1 MNLVDV
7 LLTISVLLAITN
19 GWQVGIIRGVAGF
32 IGLIVGAWS
41 ALQLIP
47 IIVATFDLGLGWR
60 VFGGIAA
67 IVTFAMLGQSI
78 GFSLGSLVRSA
89 LSWSPIRF
97 IDSLFG
103 SAFRVISW
111 AVVVWLAASVL
122 AFLPENTLT
131 NQVRGS
137 QIVQEIDGLAPSVA
151 DRATAA
157 LRNVLRNTS
166 FPQVFAGVGPTLEH
180 TVDPANPQ
188 VVNDPEAAATF
199 DSVVEVLAEA
209 PSCEMKMVG
218 TGFLYSDGRIMTNAH
233 VVSGADQ
240 VVVRRDGASKQFRAR
255 VVVFDPRLDVAV
267 LAVDGFKGT
276 PLSFAEE
283 APVGQEGVVPGFTG
297 GDPLS
302 PDAARI
308 SDVLVARGHDIY
320 GEGRVD
326 REIYVVRAS
335 IAPGDSG
342 APLVDLNGRVLGV
355 VFAAGT
361 ELKDAGYAL
370 TANAVRS
377 AATQGRTA
385 TMPVSLG
392 KCSS

>member
-1 MNLVDV
+1 MNLIDV
-7 LLTISVLLAITN
+7 LLTISILLAITN
-19 GWQVGIIRGVAGF
+19 GWQIGIIRGITGF
-32 IGLIVGAWS
+32 IGLIVGAWF

-67 IVTFAMLGQSI
+67 IVTLAMLGQGL
-78 GFSLGSLVRSA
+78 GFSLGSIVRSA
-89 LSWSPIRF
+89 FSWSPIRF

-103 SAFRVISW
+103 SAFRVVSW

-137 QIVQEIDGLAPSVA
+137 QIVQQIDGLAPTVA

-166 FPQVFAGVGPTLEH
+166 FPQVFAGIGPTLEH
-180 TVDPANPQ
+180 TVEPADPQ
-188 VVNDPEAAATF
+188 VVDDTDVTATYG
-199 DSVVEVLAEA
+199 SVVEVLAEA

-233 VVSGADQ
+233 VVAGADQ
-240 VVVRRDGASKQFRAR
+240 VAIRRDGASRQFRAR

-267 LAVDGFKGT
+267 LAVDNFKGT
-276 PLSFAEE
+276 PLAFAEE

-326 REIYVVRAS
+326 REIYVLRSS

-342 APLVDLNGRVLGV
+342 APLIDLNGRVLGV
-355 VFAAGT
+355 IFAAGT

-370 TANAVRS
+370 TANAVTS
-377 AATQGRTA
+377 AAEQGKLA
-385 TMPVSLG
+385 TKPVSLG
-392 KCSS
+392 KCSG

>member
-7 LLTISVLLAITN
+7 LLTISVLLAISS
-19 GWQVGIIRGVAGF
+19 GWQLGIIRGITGF
-32 IGLIVGAWS
+32 VGLVLGAWF

-67 IVTFAMLGQSI
+67 IVTLAMVGQSL

-103 SAFRVISW
+103 SGFRMVSW
-111 AVVVWLAASVL
+111 AIVVWLAASVL

-137 QIVQEIDGLAPSVA
+137 QIVQQIDGLAPTVA
-151 DRATAA
+151 DQATAA

-166 FPQVFAGVGPTLEH
+166 FPQVFAGIGPTIEH
-180 TVDPANPQ
+180 TVDPANPN
-188 VVNDPEAAATF
+188 VVTDAEVVRTF

-209 PSCEMKMVG
+209 PACEMKMVG

-233 VVSGADQ
+233 VVAGADQ
-240 VVVRRDGASKQFRAR
+240 VAIRREGASKQFRAR

-267 LAVDGFKGT
+267 LAVEDFRGT
-276 PLSFAEE
+276 PLRFAAE
-283 APVGQEGVVPGFTG
+283 APVGQESVVPGFTG
-297 GDPLS
+297 GNPLS

-326 REIYVVRAS
+326 REIYVVRSS

-342 APLVDLNGRVLGV
+342 APLVDLDGRVLGV

-361 ELKDAGYAL
+361 ELKDAGYVL
-370 TANAVRS
+370 TANAVRR
-377 AATQGRTA
+377 AAELGTTA
-385 TMPVSLG
+385 NESVSLG
-392 KCSS
+392 KCSG

>member
-7 LLTISVLLAITN
+7 LLTVSILLAVAN
-19 GWQVGIIRGVAGF
+19 GWRLGIIRGITGF
-32 IGLIVGAWS
+32 IGLILGAWF
-41 ALQLIP
+41 ALQVIP
-47 IIVATFDLGLGWR
+47 IAVTAFDLGLGWR

-67 IVTFAMLGQSI
+67 IVTLAMVGQGL

-103 SAFRVISW
+103 SAFRMTSW

-122 AFLPENTLT
+122 ALLPENGLT

-137 QIVQEIDGLAPSVA
+137 QIVQQIDGLAPSVA

-166 FPQVFAGVGPTLEH
+166 FPQVFAGIGPTLEH
-180 TVDPANPQ
+180 TVEPASPM
-188 VVNDPEAAATF
+188 VVTDADVVSTF
-199 DSVVEVLAEA
+199 ASVVEVMAEA
-209 PSCEMKMVG
+209 QDCEMRMVG

-233 VVSGADQ
+233 VVAGADQ
-240 VVVRRDGASKQFRAR
+240 VTIRRNGASKQFRAR
-255 VVVFDPRLDVAV
+255 VVVFDPQLDVAV
-267 LAVDGFKGT
+267 LAVDGFTGT
-276 PLSFAEE
+276 PLRFAAE
-283 APVGQEGVVPGFTG
+283 APVGTESVVPGFTG

-308 SDVLVARGHDIY
+308 SDVIIARGHDIY

-326 REIYVVRAS
+326 REIYVIRSS

-342 APLVDLNGRVLGV
+342 APLVDLQGRVLGV

-361 ELKDAGYAL
+361 ELKDAGYVL
-370 TANAVRS
+370 TANAVQS
-377 AATQGRTA
+377 AAALGTSA
-385 TMPVSLG
+385 TTSVSLG
-392 KCSS
+392 KCSI

>member
-7 LLTISVLLAITN
+7 LLTISLLLAISN
-19 GWQVGIIRGVAGF
+19 GWQLGIIRGVTGF
-32 IGLIVGAWS
+32 VGLVLGAWF

-67 IVTFAMLGQSI
+67 IVTLAMVGQSL
-78 GFSLGSLVRSA
+78 GFSLGSFVRSA

-103 SAFRVISW
+103 SAFRMVSW
-111 AVVVWLAASVL
+111 AIVVWLAASVL

-137 QIVQEIDGLAPSVA
+137 QIVQEIDGRAPSVA
-151 DRATAA
+151 DQATAA

-166 FPQVFAGVGPTLEH
+166 FPQVFAGIGPTIEH
-180 TVDPANPQ
+180 TVEPANPN
-188 VVNDPEAAATF
+188 VVTDLDVVGTF

-209 PSCEMKMVG
+209 PACEMKMVG

-233 VVSGADQ
+233 VVAGADQ
-240 VVVRRDGASKQFRAR
+240 VAIRRDGVSKQFRAR

-267 LAVDGFKGT
+267 LAVENFKGT
-276 PLSFAEE
+276 PLRFAAE
-283 APVGQEGVVPGFTG
+283 APVGQESVVPGFTG
-297 GDPLS
+297 GEPLS

-308 SDVLVARGHDIY
+308 SDILVARGHDIY

-326 REIYVVRAS
+326 REIYVVRSS

-342 APLVDLNGRVLGV
+342 APLVDLDGRVLGV

-361 ELKDAGYAL
+361 ELKDAGYVL
-370 TANAVRS
+370 TANAVQR
-377 AATQGRTA
+377 AAEQGTVA
-385 TMPVSLG
+385 TKSVSLG
-392 KCSS
+392 KCSG

>member
-19 GWQVGIIRGVAGF
+19 GWQVGIIRGIAGF
-32 IGLIVGAWS
+32 FGLIVGAWS

-47 IIVATFDLGLGWR
+47 ILVATFDLGLGWR

-97 IDSLFG
+97 IDSVFG
-103 SAFRVISW
+103 SAFRVVSW

-137 QIVQEIDGLAPSVA
+137 QIVQEIDGLAPTVA

-180 TVDPANPQ
+180 AVDPANPQ

-276 PLSFAEE
+276 PLAFAEE
-283 APVGQEGVVPGFTG
+283 APVGQEAVVPGFTG

-308 SDVLVARGHDIY
+308 SDVLVARGHDIF

-326 REIYVVRAS
+326 REIYVVRAA

-342 APLVDLNGRVLGV
+342 APLVDLDGRVLGV

-370 TANAVRS
+370 TANAVQRAAS
-377 AATQGRTA
+377 QGKAATT
-385 TMPVSLG
+385 PVSLG
-392 KCSS
+392 KCSG

>member
-1 MNLVDV
+1 M
-7 LLTISVLLAITN
+7 
-19 GWQVGIIRGVAGF
+19 
-32 IGLIVGAWS
+32 
-41 ALQLIP
+41 
-47 IIVATFDLGLGWR
+47 
-60 VFGGIAA
+60 
-67 IVTFAMLGQSI
+67 
-78 GFSLGSLVRSA
+78 
-89 LSWSPIRF
+89 
-97 IDSLFG
+97 
-103 SAFRVISW
+103 
-111 AVVVWLAASVL
+111 
-122 AFLPENTLT
+122 
-131 NQVRGS
+131 
-137 QIVQEIDGLAPSVA
+137 QEIDGLAPTVA

-180 TVDPANPQ
+180 AVDPANPQ

-276 PLSFAEE
+276 PLAFAEE
-283 APVGQEGVVPGFTG
+283 APVGQEAVVPGFTG

-308 SDVLVARGHDIY
+308 SDVLVARGHDIF

-326 REIYVVRAS
+326 REIYVVRAA

-342 APLVDLNGRVLGV
+342 APLVDLDGRVLGV

-370 TANAVRS
+370 TANAVQRAAS
-377 AATQGRTA
+377 QGKAATT
-385 TMPVSLG
+385 PVSLG
-392 KCSS
+392 KCSG